1 MIKHTS
7 ELLLPEGMLNGAT
20 HEGETIY
27 IPAKQKK
34 KKKTLSAQHERYFHQ
49 KEQITVTLLLQ

>member
-34 KKKTLSAQHERYFHQ
+34 KKKT
-49 KEQITVTLLLQ
+49 I

>member
-34 KKKTLSAQHERYFHQ
+34 KKKHFQLNMKGTFIKRS
-49 KEQITVTLLLQ
+49 KLQ

>member
-7 ELLLPEGMLNGAT
+7 ELLQPEDMLNDTT

-27 IPAKQKK
+27 IPAK
-34 KKKTLSAQHERYFHQ
+34 
-49 KEQITVTLLLQ
+49 